1 VKIIRDVKVLFK
13 ALEQKD
19 RELVIAVAV
28 VIYNNKIT
36 LDEKEV
42 IGKILSET
50 ILDNIFLRTNDSLQA
65 KSFVA
70 QNIKNHAF
78 ATNKYV
84 VGRKLESFRH

>member
-1 VKIIRDVKVLFK
+1 MKIIRDVKVLFK